1 MRAVSWSRWSVR
13 ARLLSIIIV
22 PVAYMFVTF
31 VLYAYQSRLSEVRDE
46 LSERGPLVAKVLA
59 DSSEYAVSAGKL
71 DELRQSVDR
80 IVQSDSSIHR
90 VELFDKAR
98 RPLLQVLT
106 RSGGLPEPRPYEA
119 QILRRTIWMN
129 MQPAGGV
136 PYVGAPGAKGVHEGM
151 TTDVVGYVRVTM
163 SPTAMLRK
171 QTGRFFFALAV
182 ASLGLLVCAML
193 AWHLAHHFDHSLR
206 LSTQALREA
215 DAEKRRL
222 IGKVNSAVEE
232 EHKSIALEIH
242 DELNASL
249 IAVRLESQRI
259 ADLSRKVEQGAAADE
274 IQARAQGV
282 IKLALSLY
290 NSGRALVRRLRPEVL
305 EMLGLQGAIEELV
318 RHYGSAHPACKFE
331 LHAEGDFSRLDGALA
346 ISAYRVVQEALTNV
360 LKHARATRAVVTLA
374 MDAAALCITIADNG
388 RGYDPAQASSG
399 IGIIGMRERVGVFSG
414 SLEVDTG
421 QAGTTI
427 TIVLPLST

>member
-1 MRAVSWSRWSVR
+1 
-13 ARLLSIIIV
+13 
-22 PVAYMFVTF
+22 
-31 VLYAYQSRLSEVRDE
+31 
-46 LSERGPLVAKVLA
+46 
-59 DSSEYAVSAGKL
+59 
-71 DELRQSVDR
+71 
-80 IVQSDSSIHR
+80 
-90 VELFDKAR
+90 
-98 RPLLQVLT
+98 
-106 RSGGLPEPRPYEA
+106 
-119 QILRRTIWMN
+119 
-129 MQPAGGV
+129 
-136 PYVGAPGAKGVHEGM
+136 
-151 TTDVVGYVRVTM
+151 
-163 SPTAMLRK
+163 
-171 QTGRFFFALAV
+171 
-182 ASLGLLVCAML
+182 
-193 AWHLAHHFDHSLR
+193 
-206 LSTQALREA
+206 
-215 DAEKRRL
+215 
-222 IGKVNSAVEE
+222 
-232 EHKSIALEIH
+232 
-242 DELNASL
+242 
-249 IAVRLESQRI
+249 VRLESQRI